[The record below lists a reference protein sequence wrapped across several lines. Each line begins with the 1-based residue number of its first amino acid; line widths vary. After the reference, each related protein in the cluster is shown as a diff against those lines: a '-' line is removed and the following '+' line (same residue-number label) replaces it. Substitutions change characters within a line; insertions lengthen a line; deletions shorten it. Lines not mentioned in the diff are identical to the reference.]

1 MMLELDQMP
10 PESVIEDLNNIK
22 NVERAILIRA
32 LG

>member
-10 PESVIEDLNNIK
+10 PESVIEDLNHIK